1 MAYTHVLMPIGLG
14 PVTVKNRVVRTAHTT
29 MIGGGT
35 VNDALIDYHVRRAE
49 GGVGLSVV
57 EAMAVHPSSVA
68 TLNAFDP
75 RLASA
80 YPPLVDRVRPHGM
93 RLFQQLFHAGHN
105 GQTADGGPPWGP
117 SDIPGWSNPVP
128 PLRMTK
134 GMIDAVVEAYANA
147 ARTAAAWGVDGIE
160 IHCAH
165 GFLIQ
170 QFLSTYA
177 NDREDDYGGPIDNR
191 ARFMLEVLRA
201 VKAVLPRELAL
212 GIRIAPDL
220 MPGGVGI
227 SDNLWAAEAAVAEG
241 LSDYV
246 SISSATF
253 QTFPKMIGGMHEPAG
268 FEMETSAPI
277 AEKLSVPTIVIGR
290 FRTLEEADQVIRAGE
305 ADLVGMVRA
314 TIADPDLVAKSAA
327 GAPDAVRPCIACNQ
341 GCIGQLLAL
350 PVRMGCAVNPAVGF
364 EAALSDHALSTVAA
378 PRRILVVG
386 GGPAGMEAA
395 RVAAAR
401 GHRVVLAEAAPRLG
415 GTLDMA
421 ARAPTRAGMRDIL
434 VWLEQEIYRRGVE
447 VRLSTYVDADDLT
460 DDAFDEVIVAT
471 GAMPRMDGVQLS
483 NPGEPIAGMEQ
494 PHVLSSSDLFDL
506 PDRNLGRHAVVIDDL
521 GHYEGVAVADQLVE
535 RGLHVTYLTRHT
547 AFAPLMEPALMNEPA
562 LKRMG
567 AAIDV
572 HVRTR
577 AIAIDAESV
586 LAGPTYVPPQS
597 NATRRFRADIVVF
610 VSHNRPNRDL
620 ADALEARG
628 TKVRT
633 IGDANTP
640 RYLPAAMREGR
651 MAGLAI

>member
-1 MAYTHVLMPIGLG
+1 MTYTHVLTPITLG

-49 GGVGLSVV
+49 GGVGLSVI
-57 EAMAVHPSSVA
+57 EAMAVHPSSAA

-75 RLASA
+75 RMASA
-80 YPPLVDRVRPHGM
+80 YPPLVERVRPHGM
-93 RLFQQLFHAGHN
+93 KLFQQLFHAGHN
-105 GQTADGGPPWGP
+105 GQTADGTPPWAP
-117 SDIPGWSNPVP
+117 SDIPGHANPVP

-134 GMIDAVVEAYANA
+134 GMIDAVVEAYATA
-147 ARTAAAWGVDGIE
+147 ARAAAGWGVDGIE
-160 IHCAH
+160 VHCAH

-177 NDREDDYGGPIDNR
+177 NDREDDYGGSIENR

-201 VKAVLPRELAL
+201 VKAAIPDTLAL

-227 SDNLWAAEAAVAEG
+227 DDNLWAAQAAVAEG
-241 LSDYV
+241 LTDYV

-277 AEKLSVPTIVIGR
+277 STRLDVPTIVIGR

-305 ADLVGMVRA
+305 ADMVGMVRA
-314 TIADPDLVAKSAA
+314 TIADPDLVNKSAA
-327 GAPDAVRPCIACNQ
+327 GDPDAVRPCIACNQ
-341 GCIGQLLAL
+341 GCIGQLLAA

-364 EAALSDHALSTVAA
+364 EAALSDHALPPAET

-395 RVAAAR
+395 RVAALR

-415 GTLDMA
+415 GTLDLA
-421 ARAPTRAGMRDIL
+421 ARAPARGGLRDIL
-434 VWLEQEIYRRGVE
+434 VWLEQEIYRLGVE
-447 VRLSTYVDADDLT
+447 VRLSTYIDADDV
-460 DDAFDEVIVAT
+460 DDGAYDEVILAT
-471 GAMPRMDGVQLS
+471 GASPRMDGIQLS
-483 NPGEPIAGMEQ
+483 NPGEPIAGMDR
-494 PHVLSSSDLFDL
+494 PHVLSSNELFEA
-506 PDRNLGRHAVVIDDL
+506 PDRDVGRHAVVIDDL
-521 GHYEGVAVADQLVE
+521 GHFEGVAAASQLVA
-535 RGLHVTYLTRHT
+535 RGAQVTYLTRHT

-562 LKRMG
+562 LQRMDG
-567 AAIDV
+567 SIDI

-586 LAGPTYVPPQS
+586 LAGPTYMPAQS
-597 NATRRFRADIVVF
+597 NATRRFRADTVVY

-628 TKVRT
+628 LKVRAV
-633 IGDANTP
+633 GDANTP

-651 MAGLAI
+651 MAGLAA